1 MTLKSPK
8 VLHRELA
15 ARCNEML
22 KRTEWRNYLRD
33 ALTRTLRMRRETIS
47 LLFTDFEM
55 FRDDVREVKE
65 RAVNRLDEMFEM
77 FKKTARK
84 GVSGSILRKTLRRP
98 AVSYTGL
105 LWRRMRNS

>member
-77 FKKTARK
+77 FKKNCEKR
-84 GVSGSILRKTLRRP
+84 GVRVYLAKDAEEACGIIYRI
-98 AVSYTGL
+98 AVEK
-105 LWRRMRNS
+105 NA